1 VSFRRATD
9 HAFELYVFAAL
20 QCGGWFVEHNP
31 RDEDLIAEYLFEL
44 DAVAGKPFGDR
55 GRRLLA
61 VCGEERHQLETEGC
75 PPASRA
81 R

>member
-61 VCGEERHQLETEGC
+61 VEAKSGTNWRRRMPSC
-75 PPASRA
+75 
-81 R
+81 